1 MVVPGSPIERTLKIV
16 NPANRVLTLNE
27 SLTRRGYEPV
37 RIVAGEL
44 PTERAAL
51 VAEPLFVLVDSA
63 MVGRLGTAELAGR
76 LTS

>member
-1 MVVPGSPIERTLKIV
+1 VSKRMSKTLAAELAERTLKIV

-44 PTERAAL
+44 PQERAAL
-51 VAEPLFVLVDSA
+51 VAWLLGRYQGSA
-63 MVGRLGTAELAGR
+63 D
-76 LTS
+76 